1 MAGHARRTLA
11 RSIVDR
17 WDIAFVAGLTLAA
30 WALEWLI
37 VFGLTWK
44 YSSDLLPGESV
55 PVDVT
60 AMHEAMLV
68 ILASLYGIIRASWPH
83 PLSAKSYGTWLAQAP
98 WQSDQ
103 PLPFGP
109 IHLTWQDALTLGVMM
124 ALSLLPPMQ
133 QFRPWY
139 VPMVFLAA
147 YCARLAVLHL
157 SIGLYWAAAGFVAA
171 AGWAALVGNRPV
183 AQVAVVAAMYGISLW
198 GVRASLRDFP
208 YTEERRAELGLLPH
222 KLPERFRVWWPLA
235 PESDADLRGRP
246 ESDAYILHTALA
258 WPLLVA
264 AVVGWVMLCVVH
276 LLRDEPDV
284 AVGLLYI
291 HRFVVVVFALIR
303 LGTYV
308 AYHWPP
314 ISLAGRVAM
323 RRFVIPGYD
332 VVLVAPAAAIVA
344 GYVLPIVLTGTG
356 LSPLIVIPLATTL
369 SIWLAL
375 ALPPNFK
382 KWHYTAHCR
391 VPVTSPEGQQT
402 KIRSYSSSSSSWTNR
417 SKCASAVSTG
427 FGLVMSTPA
436 SLSKSSGH
444 LEQPPLRNDR

>member
-1 MAGHARRTLA
+1 MPGHPHRALV
-11 RSIVDR
+11 RSVVDR
-17 WDIAFVAGLTLAA
+17 WDILIIAVLTLAA
-30 WALEWLI
+30 WAFEWLI

-44 YSSDLLPGESV
+44 YSSDLLPGEAV

-60 AMHEAMLV
+60 AIHEAVLV
-68 ILASLYGIIRASWPH
+68 ILAIAFGIFRSSYFH
-83 PLSAKSYGTWLAQAP
+83 PLSDKSYGTWLARTP
-98 WQSDQ
+98 WQLGQ

-109 IHLTWQDALTLGVMM
+109 VHFSWQDMLTLGVMM
-124 ALSLLPPMQ
+124 ALSLLPPMLE
-133 QFRPWY
+133 FRPWY
-139 VPMVFLAA
+139 LPMIVLGA
-147 YCARLAVLHL
+147 YGARLAVLHL
-157 SIGLYWAAAGFVAA
+157 AIGLYWAAAGFVAV
-171 AGWAALVGNRPV
+171 AGCAVLTGNRPV
-183 AQVAVVAAMYGISLW
+183 AQIAVFAAMYGISLW

-235 PESDADLRGRP
+235 PESDADLRGQRG
-246 ESDAYILHTALA
+246 SDAFVFHAILA
-258 WPLLVA
+258 WPWLVA

-276 LLRDEPDV
+276 LLRNEPDV

-308 AYHWPP
+308 VYHWPP
-314 ISLAGRVAM
+314 ISLAGRVAT

-344 GYVLPIVLTGTG
+344 GYVLPIVLTGIG
-356 LSPLIVIPLATTL
+356 LSPLVAIPLATTL

-375 ALPPNFK
+375 ALPPSFK

-391 VPVTSPEGQQT
+391 VPVTAPEGQQT
-402 KIRSYSSSSSSWTNR
+402 KVRS
-417 SKCASAVSTG
+417 
-427 FGLVMSTPA
+427 
-436 SLSKSSGH
+436 
-444 LEQPPLRNDR
+444 